1 MNKGVFWV
9 FSLMIL
15 LFLGLSSCNEKEERR
30 ILVVHSYENTNAS
43 YPDFDQM
50 IAAQFK
56 KGNIRPDIRTLYLD
70 CESYQEG
77 PELQR
82 MLFLVDSVSKGWQ
95 PEIIL
100 VNEDQATYSL
110 LKCGAPLVKNV
121 PIVFAGVNYP
131 NWNLL
136 KEFSNVTGFQDK
148 IDFVE
153 NVNVA
158 KEFFGEKIRL
168 FAILD
173 STYLDMQIRM
183 DIKKQCKGHKI
194 TGFMNHS
201 EILPKQRQKMF
212 AKEGYTYFYTI
223 QARSGKENTDASL
236 MWLLSKYEKNRCYV
250 QIKRDFTTVNT
261 GNICASPSLTM
272 INEAFGYGEK
282 LLGGYITTLP
292 IQVEE
297 EVKAAVQILNG
308 RRPSD
313 MPIIESRKEYV
324 VDWKVMQKLGI
335 KKSDIP
341 ARYKIIN
348 IPLNARYPILWAASI
363 VIIVVF
369 LCTLFASLLWL
380 YLREQKRRK
389 NALIALASE
398 KEALALAIESG
409 TTYVWQ
415 MLNGYFIFEN
425 SFWKSLGI
433 APKELYFKDL
443 RSYIHPDH
451 WSELE
456 SYWKSIKDAQKKIAR
471 LRCDFDGK
479 GYRWWEFRYTT
490 QQIEGD
496 EFKTTGLL
504 LCIQDLKDREAE
516 LEAARLLAEKA
527 ELKQSFLANMSH
539 EIRTPLNS
547 IVGFA
552 NILALEEELESEERQ
567 EYIDTI
573 NKNSELLL
581 KLINDILEL
590 SRIESGY
597 MSFSYK
603 KCLVGE
609 LVDDIYL
616 THQVLISPRLKFL
629 KETDN
634 LNLEINV
641 DKDRLT
647 QVLTNFLNNAS
658 KFTESG
664 FIKLGYRYLPEKNSV
679 CIYVSDTGRGITR
692 EEQMMIFSRFYK
704 QNEFSQG
711 AGLGLSICQVIIEKL
726 GGKIELQ
733 SEQGKGSCFMVV
745 LPCRV
750 IYDDLSPSSPDISPV
765 TG

>member
-1 MNKGVFWV
+1 M
-9 FSLMIL
+9 
-15 LFLGLSSCNEKEERR
+15 
-30 ILVVHSYENTNAS
+30 
-43 YPDFDQM
+43 
-50 IAAQFK
+50 
-56 KGNIRPDIRTLYLD
+56 
-70 CESYQEG
+70 
-77 PELQR
+77 
-82 MLFLVDSVSKGWQ
+82 
-95 PEIIL
+95 
-100 VNEDQATYSL
+100 
-110 LKCGAPLVKNV
+110 
-121 PIVFAGVNYP
+121 PIV
-131 NWNLL
+131 
-136 KEFSNVTGFQDK
+136 
-148 IDFVE
+148 
-153 NVNVA
+153 
-158 KEFFGEKIRL
+158 
-168 FAILD
+168 
-173 STYLDMQIRM
+173 
-183 DIKKQCKGHKI
+183 
-194 TGFMNHS
+194 
-201 EILPKQRQKMF
+201 
-212 AKEGYTYFYTI
+212 
-223 QARSGKENTDASL
+223 
-236 MWLLSKYEKNRCYV
+236 
-250 QIKRDFTTVNT
+250 
-261 GNICASPSLTM
+261 
-272 INEAFGYGEK
+272 
-282 LLGGYITTLP
+282 
-292 IQVEE
+292 
-297 EVKAAVQILNG
+297 
-308 RRPSD
+308 
-313 MPIIESRKEYV
+313 ESRKEYV
-324 VDWKVMQKLGI
+324 VDWKVMQQLGV
-335 KKSDIP
+335 KKSEIP
-341 ARYKIIN
+341 IRYKIIH
-348 IPLNARYPILWAASI
+348 IPLNAQYPILWTASI
-363 VIIVVF
+363 VAIVIF

-380 YLREQKRRK
+380 YLREQKRKK

-398 KEALALAIESG
+398 KETLALAIESG

-415 MLNGYFIFEN
+415 MVNGYFIFES
-425 SFWKSLGI
+425 SFWKSLGM

-443 RSYIHPDH
+443 RDYIHPDH
-451 WSELE
+451 WTELE

-490 QQIEGD
+490 QQIEED

-603 KCLVGE
+603 NCLVGE
-609 LVDDIYL
+609 LVNDIYL
-616 THQVLISPRLKFL
+616 THQVLISQHLEFL

-641 DKDRLT
+641 DRDRLT

-664 FIKLGYRYLPEKNSV
+664 FIKLGYRYLPEKSSV
-679 CIYVSDTGRGITR
+679 CIYVSDTGRGISR